1 MDLALY
7 YWIIIFIFVGFSS
20 GLLGIGGGVI
30 LMPILLAVGIDIK
43 NAVSIS
49 VVQMISSSSFGTF
62 LNYRSANLKIRD
74 SLFLGLGGS
83 LGAVFG
89 IYVLNVLPSIVLQFS
104 LLVIL
109 SFAIMQSLRPI
120 RKIKNLDIQINEKII
135 FIIGIISGSISI
147 PLGIGGAIVIIAFFS
162 LLGMDAKKI
171 SSISLFFVIFTSI
184 SAFFTI
190 FLSNNE
196 LVVEYDFIILIVLST
211 MFGSFLGIYAKN
223 KIDIK
228 YYKKFFLPLYL
239 SSLTMTL
246 YSIFLKLL

>member
-1 MDLALY
+1 MDLDLY
-7 YWIIIFIFVGFSS
+7 YSIIIFVFVGFSS

-30 LMPILLAVGIDIK
+30 LMPILLAIGIDIK

-89 IYVLNVLPSIVLQFS
+89 IYVLNVLPSIILQFF
-104 LLVIL
+104 LLFIL
-109 SFAIMQSLRPI
+109 SVAIMQSLRPI

>member
-1 MDLALY
+1 MDLSLY
-7 YWIIIFIFVGFSS
+7 YWIIVFVFVGFSS
-20 GLLGIGGGVI
+20 GLLGIGGGII
-30 LMPILLAVGIDIK
+30 LMPILLAIGIDIK

-89 IYVLNVLPSIVLQFS
+89 IYVLNVLPSIVLQFF
-104 LLVIL
+104 LLFIL

>member
-1 MDLALY
+1 MDLY
-7 YWIIIFIFVGFSS
+7 YYIIVFVFVGFSS

-30 LMPILLAVGIDIK
+30 LMPILLAIGIDIK

-89 IYVLNVLPSIVLQFS
+89 IYVLNVLPSIILQFF
-104 LLVIL
+104 LLFIL
-109 SFAIMQSLRPI
+109 SVAIMQSLKPI